1 MEMNLQQMQYNFL
14 HYVKINLSDGT
25 YRCYKNHLDYTI
37 KYFNENKIL
46 YSNQINLD
54 VLSNFINYQ
63 KERCVKNSTI
73 NKRLKPLKLMYRFNN
88 ILNNEIFLQK
98 KLKEDKKTFPI
109 LSKYEMQKLNIY
121 LSNSKLSFRNQLLIQ
136 LLIDTGVRLNEVLNI
151 KVKNINFDTSSI
163 YLDIT
168 KTKEN
173 RYVYFTKNT
182 LTLLTRYILENNL
195 TKNDKLFNLTSSGVL
210 SLFYRIKKTLN
221 FTEFHPHMLRHGLA
235 TNLNK
240 KGMSVFE
247 IQLIMGH
254 TNVATTQRYI
264 HLDQDDIYYKY
275 CQLMN

>member
-1 MEMNLQQMQYNFL
+1 MNLQKMQYNFL
-14 HYVKINLSDGT
+14 NYVKINLSKGT
-25 YRCYKNHLDYTI
+25 YCCYKNHLDYSI
-37 KYFNENKIL
+37 KYFNDNDIFDSEE
-46 YSNQINLD
+46 INLD

-63 KERCVKNSTI
+63 KNRCVKNSTI

-88 ILNNEIFLQK
+88 ILDNEIFLQK
-98 KLKEDKKTFPI
+98 KLKEDKKTFPV
-109 LSKYEMQKLNIY
+109 LSKNEMEKLNNY
-121 LSNSKLSFRNQLLIQ
+121 LLSNKLAFRNVLLIR

-168 KTKEN
+168 KTKQS

-182 LTLLTRYILENNL
+182 LKLLVEYILKNKL
-195 TKNDKLFNLTSSGVL
+195 TKENKLFCLTSSGVL
-210 SLFYRIKKTLN
+210 SMFYRIKKTLN
-221 FTEFHPHMLRHGLA
+221 FIEFHPHMLRHGLA

-264 HLDQDDIYYKY
+264 HLDQDDIYNKY

>member
-54 VLSNFINYQ
+54 VLSNFIKYQ
-63 KERCVKNSTI
+63 KNRCVKNSTI

-98 KLKEDKKTFPI
+98 KLKEDKKNFPV
-109 LSKYEMQKLNIY
+109 LSKNEMEKLNNY
-121 LSNSKLSFRNQLLIQ
+121 LLSNKLAFRNVLLIR
-136 LLIDTGVRLNEVLNI
+136 LLIDTGIRLNELLNI

-168 KTKEN
+168 KTKES
-173 RYVYFTKNT
+173 RYVYFTKKT
-182 LTLLTRYILENNL
+182 LKLLVEYILKNKL
-195 TKNDKLFNLTSSGVL
+195 TKEDKLFCLTSSGVL

-221 FTEFHPHMLRHGLA
+221 FIEFHPHMLRHGLA

-264 HLDQDDIYYKY
+264 HLDQDDIYNKY

>member
-1 MEMNLQQMQYNFL
+1 MKLQEMQYNFL
-14 HYVKINLSDGT
+14 NYVKINLSDGT

-37 KYFNENKIL
+37 KYFNDNDTFDSEK
-46 YSNQINLD
+46 INLD

-63 KERCVKNSTI
+63 KNRCVKNSTI

-88 ILNNEIFLQK
+88 ILDNEIFLQK

-109 LSKYEMQKLNIY
+109 LSKNEMEKLNHY
-121 LSNSKLSFRNQLLIQ
+121 LLSNKLTFRNVLLIR

-168 KTKEN
+168 KTKES
-173 RYVYFTKNT
+173 RYVYFTKKT
-182 LTLLTRYILENNL
+182 LKLLVEYILKNKL
-195 TKNDKLFNLTSSGVL
+195 TKEDKLFKLTSSGVL

-264 HLDQDDIYYKY
+264 HLDQDDIYNKY

>member
-1 MEMNLQQMQYNFL
+1 MNLQKMQYNFL
-14 HYVKINLSDGT
+14 NYVKINLAKGT
-25 YRCYKNHLDYTI
+25 YCCYKNHLDYSI
-37 KYFNENKIL
+37 KYFNDNDIFDSEE
-46 YSNQINLD
+46 INLD

-63 KERCVKNSTI
+63 KNRCVKNSTI

-88 ILNNEIFLQK
+88 ILDNEIFLQK
-98 KLKEDKKTFPI
+98 KLKEDKKTFPV
-109 LSKYEMQKLNIY
+109 LSKNEMEKLNNY
-121 LSNSKLSFRNQLLIQ
+121 LLSNKLAFRNVLLIR

-168 KTKEN
+168 KTKQS

-182 LTLLTRYILENNL
+182 LKLLVEYILKNKL
-195 TKNDKLFNLTSSGVL
+195 TKENKLFCLTSSGVL
-210 SLFYRIKKTLN
+210 SMFYRIKKTLN
-221 FTEFHPHMLRHGLA
+221 FIEFHPHMLRHGLA

-264 HLDQDDIYYKY
+264 HLDQDDIYNKY

>member
-1 MEMNLQQMQYNFL
+1 MKLQEMQYNFL
-14 HYVKINLSDGT
+14 NYVKINLSNGT
-25 YRCYKNHLDYTI
+25 YNCYKNHLDYTI
-37 KYFNENKIL
+37 KYFNVNKIFD
-46 YSNQINLD
+46 SDQINLD

-88 ILNNEIFLQK
+88 ILDNEIFLQK
-98 KLKEDKKTFPI
+98 KLKEDKKTFPV
-109 LSKYEMQKLNIY
+109 LSKNEMEKLNNY
-121 LSNSKLSFRNQLLIQ
+121 LLSNKLAFRNLLLIR

-151 KVKNINFDTSSI
+151 KVKNINFDNSSI

-168 KTKEN
+168 KTKES

-182 LTLLTRYILENNL
+182 LKLLVEYILKNKL
-195 TKNDKLFNLTSSGVL
+195 TKEDKLFKLTSSGVL

-221 FTEFHPHMLRHGLA
+221 FAEFHPHMLRHSLA
-235 TNLNK
+235 TTLNN

-247 IQLIMGH
+247 IQQIMGH

-264 HLDQDDIYYKY
+264 HLDQDDIYNKY